1 MDKFKF
7 FVKSVDFHTF
17 FIIINTHFKIVLTN
31 RQIGIVIYEKS
42 NTKFM
47 NCHEPISSCNN
58 KELGKTYKRL
68 DCKNNRGKAPLNFL
82 KLGKDFFCDL
92 ARI

>member
-1 MDKFKF
+1 MDKFRF

-17 FIIINTHFKIVLTN
+17 FIIINTHFQIVLTN
-31 RQIGIVIYEKS
+31 RQIGIVIYKKS

-68 DCKNNRGKAPLNFL
+68 DCKNNRKSTFKFFKARQGFFL
-82 KLGKDFFCDL
+82 
-92 ARI
+92 